1 MRHFPR
7 RSPLLQTQS
16 LLRGRITTAD
26 ADVLPRSLDKKSIE
40 EELTVL
46 KNKKFA
52 KYAVAF
58 NILGI
63 LFMFF
68 YSGLQNDQINIIQG
82 FSAWNNDATLAPMT
96 VGNLVCIAL
105 TLVYGT
111 CFMKFGVKKTLIPC
125 IALAALGC
133 LGIAAANGVAVN
145 SEGVILAS
153 AAANDPAVNGIYW
166 LYAVSLFIIRC
177 TCMCLQMSGF
187 QLAASWF
194 IAYRG
199 RVLGIITLGSPLFSV
214 VGTGVFTSIISNHMG
229 GDYRPFYV
237 GLCVILVLLAVLVG
251 LMIKDTPEQ
260 VGLYPDGADT
270 APKSEGAEEVK
281 MSIGDVLKQKKSWI
295 MIINY
300 GAYQYII
307 NCCMASMVA
316 WFTFLVITNADAV
329 AAGPMGGM
337 FMGMGGLE
345 GAGAMVLFVGQA
357 VKWLSVG
364 AIAGIGMSFIFG
376 VIDDKLG
383 TPIASLCLGL
393 TEFLPIIG
401 LMTQHKYVVETGMCN
416 NGLLVLWGFGVACM
430 TGGVPTM
437 HPASISFAFGRREY
451 QAANRVIMAIQLIPC
466 AFAAQWM
473 VKMIWSGNPMLPWIH
488 CIIVLVIGI
497 IFTLPMFKMEDA
509 NAADRAL
516 IGKK

>member
-1 MRHFPR
+1 M
-7 RSPLLQTQS
+7 
-16 LLRGRITTAD
+16 
-26 ADVLPRSLDKKSIE
+26 
-40 EELTVL
+40 L

-52 KYAVAF
+52 KYAIAF

-82 FSAWNNDATLAPMT
+82 FSAWSNGDTLAPMT

-111 CFMKFGVKKTLIPC
+111 CFIKFGVKKTLIPC
-125 IALAALGC
+125 IGLSALGC
-133 LGIAAANGVAVN
+133 LGIALANGVA
-145 SEGVILAS
+145 
-153 AAANDPAVNGIYW
+153 AVNGVEINTVSASGHLIVDGVVTDQLANLQGSYAI
-166 LYAVSLFIIRC
+166 YAVSLFIVRC

-194 IAYRG
+194 IKFRG

-214 VGTGVFTSIISNHMG
+214 VGTSVMTNFITQNLNK
-229 GDYRPFYV
+229 DYRPFYV
-237 GLCVILVLLAVLVG
+237 GLCVILVVMAVLVA
-251 LMIKDTPEQ
+251 LLIKDTPES
-260 VGLYPDGADT
+260 VGLYPDGSDT
-270 APKSEGAEEVK
+270 APKSEADD
-281 MSIGDVLKQKKSWI
+281 SINLTIGQVLKQKKSWI

-307 NCCMASMVA
+307 NACMASMVA
-316 WFTFLVITNADAV
+316 WFTKLALLNMDKIASSGTADAIAASMGMPNGEV
-329 AAGPMGGM
+329 AIGALGPMI
-337 FMGMGGLE
+337 
-345 GAGAMVLFVGQA
+345 LFVGMA
-357 VKWLSVG
+357 TKWLSVG
-364 AIAGIGMSFIFG
+364 AILGIPMSFIFG

-383 TPIASLCLGL
+383 TPIASLVLGL
-393 TEFLPIIG
+393 TEFIPIIG
-401 LMTQHKYVVETGMCN
+401 LLTQFNAVAETGSCSVPM
-416 NGLLVLWGFGVACM
+416 LVLWGFGVACM

-466 AFAAQWM
+466 AFCAQWM
-473 VKMIWSGNPMLPWIH
+473 AGMINSSNPCIAWYH
-488 CIIVLVIGI
+488 AIIVLVVGI
-497 IFTLPMFKMEDA
+497 IFTIPMFKMTDA

-516 IGKK
+516 IGNK